1 MLGTPKTRSQKF
13 IERDSLGASTHRLT
27 GRQPPAERAATA
39 LRAPFRVAAAG
50 AVLTLAGCGGDIAIV
65 HQFPVPLI
73 EPLPAHVGVYYE
85 DDIRFFQFMDKTSDG
100 ATWSVDFGDANIRM
114 LNNVLGAMFSET
126 SEVGDPS
133 LTTEALPG
141 VDAIIAPKIV
151 EYAFLTPA
159 EQGSKFFAV
168 SIRYRLDVH
177 QPDGTLTGS
186 WLVNAYGKS
195 RSQLLQGEESLAE
208 ATRFAMR
215 DAAAALSEQYKDR
228 PELAALYP
236 EEEQDHEHDE
246 SGNHIPASTTEAPP
260 EGPESSVSQ

>member
-1 MLGTPKTRSQKF
+1 MPRPQKPGSPLRARF
-13 IERDSLGASTHRLT
+13 RL
-27 GRQPPAERAATA
+27 AAT
-39 LRAPFRVAAAG
+39 G
-50 AVLTLAGCGGDIAIV
+50 AVLALAGCGGDIAIV

-73 EPLPAHVGVYYE
+73 EPLPAHVGVYFE
-85 DDIRFFQFMDKTSDG
+85 DDIRYFQFMDKTSDG

-126 SEVGDPS
+126 TEVGDPS
-133 LTTEALPG
+133 LTTDALPG
-141 VDAIIAPKIV
+141 LDAIIAPKIV

-195 RSQLLQGEESLAE
+195 RSQLLQGAESLAE

-236 EEEQDHEHDE
+236 EEESDHEHDE
-246 SGNHIPASTTEAPP
+246 NGDHIPAATSEVPQ
-260 EGPESSVSQ
+260 EGPESSAGE